1 MKSGIRVLFINHS
14 VRWGGPGKSLF
25 YILKYIDKAKIMPLV
40 LIPKEEVFS
49 ERLREEGI
57 EAQIIV
63 EKKFPENLLRPR
75 FSLSDTNSGTWLRR
89 VSTILSVTL
98 NVFDLFLLFLGSPF
112 WLRKRKVGVIYCNGT
127 VAKIVGA
134 VIGTF
139 NLFPV
144 IWHVR
149 NIQQTK
155 ALRFTMNF
163 LSLSPAVKK
172 IICVS
177 NATAGQF
184 RFASG
189 KISVIYNG
197 IDTDE
202 FNPQKTAG
210 LLKVEYSLPEGTV
223 VVGSTG
229 RVVPR
234 KGYEHFIQA
243 ALTVRNKLGA
253 GEGGKVKFVL
263 VGDTPYY
270 FRDNHLNYLKSLVK
284 ELNLEDMFI
293 LAGHKD
299 DVKPY
304 LRDFDV
310 FVIPS
315 NYPDPFPRVVIEAMS
330 FAIPVVGYGIGGI
343 QEAIE
348 HGVTGFLNEPG
359 NIEQMADSIISL
371 IGDRSLRLSMGLAGR
386 ERVIKNFSAEAKTKE
401 VEEKIL
407 EVRSQKSGVIFSSGF
422 CLLTSVFFFIFSSP

>member
-1 MKSGIRVLFINHS
+1 MRQRLKSGIRALFINHS
-14 VRWGGPGKSLF
+14 VKWGGPGQSLF
-25 YILKYIDKAKIMPLV
+25 YILKYIDKTKVIPLV

-63 EKKFPENLLRPR
+63 ENKFPENLLRPR
-75 FSLSDTNSGTWLRR
+75 FNLSSGNREWLRK
-89 VSTILSVTL
+89 VSTVLSVAL

-112 WLRKRKVGVIYCNGT
+112 WLRKLKVDVIYCNGT
-127 VAKIVGA
+127 VAKVVGA
-134 VIGTF
+134 IIGTF
-139 NLFPV
+139 NFFPV

-177 NATAGQF
+177 NAAAGQF
-184 RFASG
+184 RFASE
-189 KISVIYNG
+189 KISVVYNG
-197 IDTDE
+197 IDADE

-210 LLKVEYSLPEGTV
+210 VLRAEYNIPKGTLI
-223 VVGSTG
+223 VGSTG

-234 KGYEHFIQA
+234 KGYEHFIRA
-243 ALTVRNKLGA
+243 ALKVRNRLGTGEAA
-253 GEGGKVKFVL
+253 GVKFVL

-270 FRDNHLNYLKSLVK
+270 FQNNHLDHLRDLVK
-284 ELNLEDMFI
+284 DLNLEDMFI
-293 LAGHKD
+293 FTGHKD

-304 LRDFDV
+304 LKDFDV

-330 FAIPVVGYGIGGI
+330 FAIPVVGYRIGGI

-359 NIEQMADSIISL
+359 SIEQMADSIISL
-371 IGDRSLRLSMGLAGR
+371 IGDGSLRLSMGIAGR

-407 EVRSQKSGVIFSSGF
+407 EVSRTGK
-422 CLLTSVFFFIFSSP
+422 

>member
-25 YILKYIDKAKIMPLV
+25 YILKYMDKTKIIPLV

-63 EKKFPENLLRPR
+63 DKKFPENVLSPR
-75 FSLSDTNSGTWLRR
+75 FNINNKNPGAWLRR
-89 VSTILSVTL
+89 VSTALSVTL
-98 NVFDLFLLFLGSPF
+98 NVFDLFLLFLGSTF
-112 WLRKRKVGVIYCNGT
+112 WLRKRKVDVIYCNGT

-177 NATAGQF
+177 KATAGQF
-184 RFASG
+184 RFTSE

-197 IDTDE
+197 IDADE
-202 FNPQKTAG
+202 FDPQKTTG
-210 LLKVEYSLPEGTV
+210 VLKAEYNVPEGTII
-223 VVGSTG
+223 VGSSG

-243 ALTVRNKLGA
+243 ALTVRNKLGT
-253 GEGGKVKFVL
+253 GEASGVKFVL

-270 FRDNHLNYLKSLVK
+270 FRENHLDYLRDLVK
-284 ELNLEDMFI
+284 DLNLEDMFI
-293 LAGHKD
+293 FTGHKD

-304 LRDFDV
+304 LKDFDV

-330 FAIPVVGYGIGGI
+330 FAIPVVGYRVGGI

-359 NIEQMADSIISL
+359 NNMQMADSIISL
-371 IGDRSLRLSMGLAGR
+371 IADRSLRLSMGLAGR

-407 EVRSQKSGVIFSSGF
+407 EVGSQEKIAE
-422 CLLTSVFFFIFSSP
+422 

>member
-25 YILKYIDKAKIMPLV
+25 YILKYIDKTRITPLV
-40 LIPKEEVFS
+40 LIPKEDVFS

-63 EKKFPENLLRPR
+63 ESKFPENLLRPR
-75 FSLSDTNSGTWLRR
+75 FNLDNVNSNTWLRKI
-89 VSTILSVTL
+89 VTILSITL

-112 WLRKRKVGVIYCNGT
+112 WLRKRKVDIIYCNGT

-134 VIGTF
+134 IIGTF
-139 NLFPV
+139 NFFPV

-155 ALRFTMNF
+155 ALRFTMNL

-177 NATAGQF
+177 NATGGQF
-184 RFASG
+184 RFSSE

-197 IDTDE
+197 IDIDE

-210 LLKVEYSLPEGTV
+210 ALRVEYGIPEGTII
-223 VVGSTG
+223 VGSTG

-243 ALTVRNKLGA
+243 ALIVRNKLGENKA
-253 GEGGKVKFVL
+253 GRVRFVL

-270 FRDNHLNYLKSLVK
+270 FRDNHLDYLKNIVK
-284 ELNLEDMFI
+284 DLNLEDMFVFT
-293 LAGHKD
+293 GHKD
-299 DVKPY
+299 DVKSY
-304 LRDFDV
+304 LKDFDI

-330 FAIPVVGYGIGGI
+330 FAIPVVGYRIGGI

-359 NIEQMADSIISL
+359 SNEQMADSILSL
-371 IGDRSLRLSMGLAGR
+371 VSDRLLRLSMGLAGR

-407 EVRSQKSGVIFSSGF
+407 EVRSQKK
-422 CLLTSVFFFIFSSP
+422 